1 LSRHDDVARP
11 IENQNL
17 PVSILEQSNGP
28 DHALYDFYF
37 LCLMLALPKEGA
49 ATWNERCA
57 GLATLLNKVFTGQSV
72 AEGRNAPSVD
82 LRNKHLTNPS
92 LTLRT
97 AKGCMW
103 KDLRKFSLTH

>member
-11 IENQNL
+11 IESQNL

-49 ATWNERCA
+49 ATWNKRCA
-57 GLATLLNKVFTGQSV
+57 GLATLPNKVFMGQSV

-82 LRNKHLTNPS
+82 PWNEHLPNPP
-92 LTLRT
+92 LTPRQQRV
-97 AKGCMW
+97 AC
-103 KDLRKFSLTH
+103 